1 MTNARIQFCNVSP
14 AASTILLISTSVC
27 MKDLS
32 GSCCRR
38 RLCPA
43 GQPEGGQ
50 QWEDRAEAGRDICH
64 WCLGRSC
71 DRLCHHSFGCGQDSS
86 HDPRREGPVQ
96 GCCGLRPSDLQRR
109 GLRCLSQGECALTQC
124 LSCNFSGGYGW
135 WQLEPLHLSLE
146 LHWDV
151 QHTHCTCLQCTDE
164 STRKSLICVCSVK
177 EILHAIVLQ
186 ASVGWTL
193 HCST

>member
-1 MTNARIQFCNVSP
+1 MSS
-14 AASTILLISTSVC
+14 AAIYMLLIRGSVC
-27 MKDLS
+27 MKGLS
-32 GSCCRR
+32 GSCCRK
-38 RLCPA
+38 RLCTA

-96 GCCGLRPSDLQRR
+96 GCCGLRPSDLQRG

-124 LSCNFSGGYGW
+124 LSCNFLKVYGW
-135 WQLEPLHLSLE
+135 WQLEPLHLSLVPCPIE
-146 LHWDV
+146 MYSTVKLLPAVHIWISSQEPDLYV
-151 QHTHCTCLQCTDE
+151 LCAACWQKE
-164 STRKSLICVCSVK
+164 SYTPLSCIQ
-177 EILHAIVLQ
+177 VLV
-186 ASVGWTL
+186 AL
-193 HCST
+193 CIAAH